1 MSQSTNLQRRPD
13 SFEAKQTTSSSTSSS
28 SIAQQA
34 AAAAAKR
41 RKQAEEQGDGQKNQV
56 NNAHLQKVYQRL
68 SLSIYGI
75 PLVGTIVAIA
85 LLPYTGLHWFEIVL
99 VLVLH
104 TLGFLG
110 LEVGYHRLFSH
121 RAFKASEPVQAMLAI
136 WGAITVQGGVV
147 HWVAQHRIH
156 HRYSD
161 HDGDPHSPHVLTSNV
176 EIVANGGN
184 SANPGLPSLIRGLW
198 HAQIG
203 WVLEGNVPNVAF
215 WAKDML
221 RSPVIARINQLQQ
234 VWVVTGILLPAVL
247 DGLITQSWMGA
258 LRGLLWG
265 GFVRVFISQHTLGST
280 NSLGHLFGN
289 RLFRTKEHS
298 TNNIWMAIPSMGQ
311 AWHNNH
317 HAFPNSAVAGFYWW
331 QIDPG
336 TWFLRALEKMGWVWD
351 LKVPTKAALDAKR
364 MPSD

>member
-1 MSQSTNLQRRPD
+1 MSNPIHM
-13 SFEAKQTTSSSTSSS
+13 EPAVSSTPEVSSV
-28 SIAQQA
+28 AQQA

-41 RKQAEEQGDGQKNQV
+41 LQQVKEQPSTGGAKNDV
-56 NNAHLQKVYQRL
+56 DNAHLQKIYQRL

-75 PLVGTIVAIA
+75 PLVGTVVAIG
-85 LLPYTGLHWFEIVL
+85 LLPYTELHTLDIVL
-99 VLVLH
+99 LVIFH

-121 RAFKASEPVQAMLAI
+121 RAFQASVPVQAMLAI
-136 WGAITVQGGVV
+136 WGAMAVQGGVV

-161 HDGDPHSPHVLTSNV
+161 QDADPHSPHTHGDGW
-176 EIVANGGN
+176 VAR
-184 SANPGLPSLIRGLW
+184 IKGLW
-198 HAQIG
+198 YAQLG
-203 WVLEGNVPNVAF
+203 WVLQGKVPNVAF

-247 DGLITQSWMGA
+247 DGLITQSWVGA

-265 GFVRVFISQHTLGST
+265 GFVRVFISQHTLGAT
-280 NSLGHLFGN
+280 NSLGHLCGN
-289 RLFRTKEHS
+289 RMFESNDRS
-298 TNNIWMAIPSMGQ
+298 TNNVWMAIPSMGQ

-336 TWFLRALEKMGWVWD
+336 TWFLRGMEKMGWVWD
-351 LKVPTKAALDAKR
+351 LKVPSKAALQAKQIQT
-364 MPSD
+364 P

>member
-1 MSQSTNLQRRPD
+1 MSHQNNSNSGVSTP
-13 SFEAKQTTSSSTSSS
+13 SAPSSV
-28 SIAQQA
+28 AQQA

-41 RKQAEEQGDGQKNQV
+41 LKQAKEQQASGSMKNEV
-56 NNAHLQKVYQRL
+56 DNSHLQAVYQRL

-75 PLVGTIVAIA
+75 PFVGTLVAFALLPFTGLNGLDIA
-85 LLPYTGLHWFEIVL
+85 LLVI
-99 VLVLH
+99 LH

-110 LEVGYHRLFSH
+110 IEVGYHRLFSH
-121 RAFKASEPVQAMLAI
+121 RAFQATVPVQMMLAI
-136 WGAITVQGGVV
+136 FGATTVQGGVV

-161 HDGDPHSPHVLTSNV
+161 QEADPHSPH
-176 EIVANGGN
+176 IYGNGWL
-184 SANPGLPSLIRGLW
+184 ATIRGLW
-198 HAQIG
+198 YAQVG
-203 WVLEGNVPNVAF
+203 WVLQGKVPNVAF
-215 WAKDML
+215 FAKDML

-265 GFVRVFISQHTLGST
+265 GFVRVFISQHTLGAT
-280 NSLGHLFGN
+280 NSLGHLCGN
-289 RLFRTKEHS
+289 RLFETTERS
-298 TNNIWMAIPSMGQ
+298 TNNVWMVIPSMGQ

-317 HAFPNSAVAGFYWW
+317 HAFPNSAIAGFYWW

-336 TWFLRALEKMGWVWD
+336 TWFLRGLEKMGWVWD
-351 LKVPTKAALDAKR
+351 LKIPSKAALEAKR
-364 MPSD
+364 IPST